1 MKTKKKKPVMMKFAV
16 GEQVS
21 EMGALRI
28 KEGKVSFRRKAGTAL
43 KAVDFRADEIGSQI
57 ADALNSISNEIKS
70 TSRKLAPNK
79 LIISLSG
86 TVSGNV
92 GIIWVAKASAEATI
106 EVTAEW
112 NFGP

>member
-70 TSRKLAPNK
+70 TSGKLVPDK